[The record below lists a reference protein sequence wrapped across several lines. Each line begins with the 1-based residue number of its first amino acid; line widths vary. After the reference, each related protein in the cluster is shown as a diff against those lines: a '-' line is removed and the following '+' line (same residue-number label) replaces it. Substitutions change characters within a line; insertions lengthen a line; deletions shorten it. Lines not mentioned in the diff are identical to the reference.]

1 MDIMVVVLV
10 CMAGLCCGVNNLKTT
25 QDLNQRLQDVIK
37 KFIKLFLEEKH
48 LMIVINHCTQADHI
62 LDIYA
67 TSNPKQE
74 KIKSFALMIFVGLA
88 LILVTGLDNFAW
100 IRNAQKVEDESG
112 DVVCKLKPL
121 L

>member
-1 MDIMVVVLV
+1 MVVVLV
-10 CMAGLCCGVNNLKTT
+10 CMAGLCCGIINLTST
-25 QDLNQRLQDVIK
+25 QDLNQRLQDVFK
-37 KFIKLFLEEKH
+37 EFIKLSLKGRN
-48 LMIVINHCTQADHI
+48 LMIFINHCTQADHI

-112 DVVCKLKPL
+112 DVVCKLTPML
-121 L
+121 

>member
-1 MDIMVVVLV
+1 MVVVLV
-10 CMAGLCCGVNNLKTT
+10 CMAGLCCGIINLKTT
-25 QDLNQRLQDVIK
+25 QDLNQRLQDVIEE
-37 KFIKLFLEEKH
+37 FIKLSLKGRN
-48 LMIVINHCTQADHI
+48 LMIIINHFTQADHI

-112 DVVCKLKPL
+112 DVVCKLTPIL
-121 L
+121 